1 MGAVVFFGASL
12 QGVGEVRDR
21 SRRAGD
27 GMGLEEDGG
36 KTHCRVFHRGSKLNL
51 NFLYSSF
58 PPSRYYFLHFRFYQ
72 ILSNLSTKM

>member
-1 MGAVVFFGASL
+1 MGTVVFFGASL

-36 KTHCRVFHRGSKLNL
+36 KEMLVKLIAGFSITEVN
-51 NFLYSSF
+51 
-58 PPSRYYFLHFRFYQ
+58 
-72 ILSNLSTKM
+72 